1 MVVSWFHLASDGE
14 TDTAS
19 TPPPP
24 LVELEVTEIWSSAAT
39 TPPPEPRLVRVEEGG
54 GGGGARLRSVAS
66 LLIHCS
72 VTAIMPAGVLD
83 LWLVESGS
91 EDCKLAIGFE
101 LARFDVPSLRSR
113 EALQFAAQPLGG

>member
-1 MVVSWFHLASDGE
+1 M
-14 TDTAS
+14 
-19 TPPPP
+19 
-24 LVELEVTEIWSSAAT
+24 
-39 TPPPEPRLVRVEEGG
+39 RVEEGG